1 MDSPNYSSEP
11 KDTTSVESVEI
22 EFLPEFEGQLDH
34 TNLSRT
40 DVLSVH
46 RGYELFLLQK
56 EIDAHNGNHN
66 HQDTHNCEIQDDI
79 LIHATIL
86 SHTFALPQLTAE
98 HNCEY
103 LQPTNAPTT
112 VPTTNQAT
120 RDQAFNSRC
129 DRNPMATQ
137 CNQSQYPNPNDSFA
151 LSKVMAQPNSEYLEP
166 TDTPSAVPTYL

>member
-1 MDSPNYSSEP
+1 MDSPNHSSEP

-129 DRNPMATQ
+129 DRTQWQLSATNLSTLTQTTALHYQKSWHNPTL
-137 CNQSQYPNPNDSFA
+137 N
-151 LSKVMAQPNSEYLEP
+151 
-166 TDTPSAVPTYL
+166 TWTH